1 MVQMCMG
8 EKNAED
14 DSEEIEKMKEQ
25 VLGIQVDQGL
35 GLRQIY
41 FKMFIRH

>member
-1 MVQMCMG
+1 MCMW

-25 VLGIQVDQGL
+25 VLGIQVDQRL
-35 GLRQIY
+35 SPRQIY